1 MKLEEDITEFFV
13 HLRKPATV
21 YGELEGRNAKVPS
34 VSPFDLSYDETR
46 GSAAQILNYWNV
58 VQVIYIRGER
68 NSLDIPD
75 MFEFLDK
82 MRDDGLIAKYR
93 YYCAKDKDYEYNF
106 QEK

>member
-21 YGELEGRNAKVPS
+21 YWERKPKVRS

-75 MFEFLDK
+75 M
-82 MRDDGLIAKYR
+82 
-93 YYCAKDKDYEYNF
+93 
-106 QEK
+106 

>member
-1 MKLEEDITEFFV
+1 
-13 HLRKPATV
+13 
-21 YGELEGRNAKVPS
+21 
-34 VSPFDLSYDETR
+34 
-46 GSAAQILNYWNV
+46 LNYWNV

-82 MRDDGLIAKYR
+82 MRDDGLIAKYK
-93 YYCAKDKDYEYNF
+93 YYCAKDKDYDYNF

>member
-1 MKLEEDITEFFV
+1 MKLEEDSTEFFV

-93 YYCAKDKDYEYNF
+93 YYCAKDKDYDYNF